1 MSPDVRER
9 SRTEDD
15 SDTWEGILKVFSII
29 LVAVTFPIS
38 IWFCLKTVQE
48 YERAI
53 IFRLGRVKRG
63 GVVGPG
69 LFFILPCIDTVSVVD
84 LRTVSFDVP
93 SQEILTSDSVTVSI
107 DAVVYYNI
115 EDPMAAVCNVERYAE
130 STKLLA
136 ATTLRNMMGT
146 KTLMQILEEK
156 EEMARVMKDILDN
169 ATDPWGIRVEMIEV
183 KDVLLPRQMQRAMAA
198 EAEADREARAKVV
211 AAQGEK
217 KASMALKEASDIID
231 QSGSAL
237 QLRYLQTL
245 SSIAAEKNSTIVFP
259 VPLDLLGAMGKP
271 TQKE

>member
-1 MSPDVRER
+1 M
-9 SRTEDD
+9 
-15 SDTWEGILKVFSII
+15 
-29 LVAVTFPIS
+29 
-38 IWFCLKTVQE
+38 
-48 YERAI
+48 
-53 IFRLGRVKRG
+53 KRG

-69 LFFILPCIDTVSVVD
+69 LFFILPCLDTVSVVD

-146 KTLMQILEEK
+146 KTLMQILEQK
-156 EEMARVMKDILDN
+156 EEMARVMKDTLDS

-198 EAEADREARAKVV
+198 EAEADRDARAKVV
-211 AAQGEK
+211 AAEGEK

-231 QSGSAL
+231 QSGYMSSTFNQASARSKYPTSAVL
-237 QLRYLQTL
+237 QK
-245 SSIAAEKNSTIVFP
+245 SSTHDHQVCPAAALPADVVLHRHREELNHRLPS
-259 VPLDLLGAMGKP
+259 AS
-271 TQKE
+271 

>member
-1 MSPDVRER
+1 M
-9 SRTEDD
+9 
-15 SDTWEGILKVFSII
+15 I
-29 LVAVTFPIS
+29 LVAITFPVS

-53 IFRLGRVKRG
+53 IFRLGRWRFKQNGFHDIASSIRVKRG

-69 LFFILPCIDTVSVVD
+69 LFFILPCLDTVSVVD

-146 KTLMQILEEK
+146 KSLTQILEQK
-156 EEMARVMKDILDN
+156 EEMARVMKDTLDN

-198 EAEADREARAKVV
+198 EAEADRDARAKVV
-211 AAQGEK
+211 AAEGEK
-217 KASMALKEASDIID
+217 KASIALKEASDIID

-245 SSIAAEKNSTIVFP
+245 SSIAAEKNSTIIFP
-259 VPLDLLGAMGKP
+259 VPLDLLGALSNTTK
-271 TQKE
+271 K